1 MLDVLRRAA
10 LLAARE
16 VLRGCVVALGGGEEV
31 SASTVAHS
39 AEQLAHAASSEAAE
53 ALALAR
59 ENEAKIA
66 AIATWA
72 SDAVAEADALRNGV
86 EEKHWAPEENY
97 YVSIGLVPTRA
108 LVSSLGANVEAQR

>member
-31 SASTVAHS
+31 SASTVAHG

-59 ENEAKIA
+59 ENAAKIA
-66 AIATWA
+66 AIAAWA
-72 SDAVAEADALRNGV
+72 NDAIAEAETLRNGV
-86 EEKHWAPEENY
+86 EEKYRAPEENCA
-97 YVSIGLVPTRA
+97 VSIGMVPTRA
-108 LVSSLGANVEAQR
+108 LLASLGSNVEAKR